1 MKSKLGIGSTFSFF
15 IKDYSTDIELE
26 NVIEVKTKLYSPE
39 TSKRAKSAEKINI
52 IKNSEQKKKSLNNYM
67 K

>member
-26 NVIEVKTKLYSPE
+26 NCIEVSTKLYSPE
-39 TSKRAKSAEKINI
+39 TSKRAKSDEKINI
-52 IKNSEQKKKSLNNYM
+52 IKNLEQKKKSLNNYM